1 MIGSGVIAWAGLTW
15 SALMTGIAAFA
26 LFFS

>member
-1 MIGSGVIAWAGLTW
+1 MIGTMFLTWVGGTW
-15 SALMTGIAAFA
+15 SALMTGIAMFA